1 MKKADRSN
9 PLSNWQSPWK
19 VLSSTTLWLLAFPVK
34 GAFIPCKLQGTIT
47 FVKVET
53 TNGTHHLQIGD
64 ADVEG
69 LVDVGMPHQPN
80 ICDVKCPQVT
90 L

>member
-1 MKKADRSN
+1 MKKVDRSN
-9 PLSNWQSPWK
+9 PLSNLQSPWK
-19 VLSSTTLWLLAFPVK
+19 VLSSTTLLAFPVK
-34 GAFIPCKLQGTIT
+34 GAFISCKLQGTIT
-47 FVKVET
+47 LVKVET

-69 LVDVGMPHQPN
+69 LIDVGVPHQPN

>member
-1 MKKADRSN
+1 
-9 PLSNWQSPWK
+9 
-19 VLSSTTLWLLAFPVK
+19 LLFQIKEPSYPA
-34 GAFIPCKLQGTIT
+34 T
-47 FVKVET
+47 FVKAET

-69 LVDVGMPHQPN
+69 LIDVGVPHQPN